1 MTRKIIVFGATGK
14 TGIKICE
21 QLHDSQLEHSA
32 FVRKGS
38 ENKITTENT
47 ELIYG
52 DVLNKA
58 DIENVFKSNEYTD
71 IVISLGS
78 KDLKKSL
85 IRSTGTKNIVDVILE
100 QSIKSK
106 IHIVSAFGVGDSWDE
121 MNWVGKLI
129 CKVLIRNTMLD
140 HNLQE
145 EIVTKSL
152 KEFHIV
158 RPVELTNGDL
168 TGKIH
173 DHKEGFLP
181 SSKISRA
188 DVAKYLVEAML
199 NNKNGFS
206 SICKSNQ

>member
-1 MTRKIIVFGATGK
+1 MNRKVIVFGASGK

-21 QLHDSQLEHSA
+21 QLQNSQLTHSA

-38 ENKITTENT
+38 ENKITTEDT
-47 ELIYG
+47 EFIYG
-52 DVLNKA
+52 DVLNKT
-58 DIENVFKSNEYTD
+58 DIEDIFKSNDYTD
-71 IVISLGS
+71 IIISLGS

-85 IRSTGTKNIVDVILE
+85 VRSTGTKNIVEVL
-100 QSIKSK
+100 QKHSTKSK
-106 IHIVSAFGVGDSWDE
+106 IHIVSALGVGDSWDQ

-145 EIVTKSL
+145 EIVTKSSL
-152 KEFHIV
+152 EYHII
-158 RPVELTNGDL
+158 RPVELTNGEL
-168 TGKIH
+168 SGKLH
-173 DHKEGFLP
+173 DQKQGFLP
-181 SSKISRA
+181 WSKISRA

-206 SICKSNQ
+206 SICRSNQ

>member
-14 TGIKICE
+14 TGVKICE
-21 QLHDSQLEHSA
+21 QLHDSQLIHSA

-38 ENKITTENT
+38 ENKITTEDT

-52 DVLNKA
+52 DVLNKT
-58 DIENVFKSNEYTD
+58 DIEDVLKSNVYTD
-71 IVISLGS
+71 IIISLGS

-85 IRSTGTKNIVDVILE
+85 IRYTGTKNIVDVLLN
-100 QSIKSK
+100 QSINSK
-106 IHIVSAFGVGDSWDE
+106 VHIISAFGVGDSWGQ
-121 MNWVGKLI
+121 MNWIGKLI

-145 EIVTKSL
+145 EIVTKSF
-152 KEFHIV
+152 KKFHIV
-158 RPVELTNGDL
+158 RPVELTNGNL

-173 DHKEGFLP
+173 DQKEGFLP